1 MWYFGTHIK
10 MKQITFLCLKEIE
23 ATLQAMRSL
32 ATNMAFLLHNNE
44 TILSSVC
51 QQNNDTAYGDIRIND
66 VSEDVIGDALEDV
79 GSKGCSDDDPTKSE
93 TVVCQDGHGK
103 EAVVGTDK
111 GHHHIANQKVS
122 LRHSHIVFLGG
133 FRLDEIEHGWRALH
147 AEEASHQSAECT
159 STYLET
165 LRCRQLDLL
174 AE

>member
-1 MWYFGTHIK
+1 M
-10 MKQITFLCLKEIE
+10 KEIE
-23 ATLQAMRSL
+23 ATLQTMRTL

-66 VSEDVIGDALEDV
+66 VSEDAVGDTAEDIGPQYCAN
-79 GSKGCSDDDPTKSE
+79 DDPTKSE
-93 TVVCQDGHGK
+93 TVVCQDGRGK

-147 AEEASHQSAECT
+147 AEEASHQSAECS
-159 STYLET
+159 STYLNF
-165 LRCRQLDLL
+165 LGCRQLDLL

>member
-1 MWYFGTHIK
+1 M
-10 MKQITFLCLKEIE
+10 KEIE
-23 ATLQAMRSL
+23 ATLQTMRTL

-66 VSEDVIGDALEDV
+66 VSEDAVGDTAEDIGPQYCAN
-79 GSKGCSDDDPTKSE
+79 DDPTKSE
-93 TVVCQDGHGK
+93 TVVCQDGRGK

-133 FRLDEIEHGWRALH
+133 FRLDEIQYGWRALH
-147 AEEASHQSAECT
+147 SKESTHQTAQRSC
-159 STYLET
+159 SYLHSFG
-165 LRCRQLDLL
+165 CG
-174 AE
+174 

>member
-1 MWYFGTHIK
+1 M
-10 MKQITFLCLKEIE
+10 KEIE
-23 ATLQAMRSL
+23 ATLQTMRTL

-51 QQNNDTAYGDIRIND
+51 QQNNDPAYGDIRIND
-66 VSEDVIGDALEDV
+66 VSEDAVGDTAEDIGPQYCAN
-79 GSKGCSDDDPTKSE
+79 DDPTKSE
-93 TVVCQDGHGK
+93 TVVCQDGRGK
-103 EAVVGTDK
+103 EAVVGTNK
-111 GHHHIANQKVS
+111 SHHHIANQKVG

-165 LRCRQLDLL
+165 LRSRQLDLL